1 MIRLHHLNNSR
12 SLRILWLLEEL
23 GTPYEIVFY
32 QRDSKTLR
40 APADLRKIH
49 PLGKA
54 PVLEDDNQVFAETGV
69 IMEYLVSRYGP
80 HLAPA
85 QDAAAFWRYRYWM
98 HYAEGSLMGQL
109 LLRLV
114 EQKLGVLGLPVRKV
128 VREQL
133 TLHLDF
139 LEGEAARSKWLAGDS
154 ITAADFMMS
163 YPLEV
168 AASRGGLGPS
178 RPHLWGLLQQ
188 IRAQPG
194 YQRALQR
201 GGGLAAI

>member
-1 MIRLHHLNNSR
+1 MVRLHHLNNSR

-23 GTPYEIVFY
+23 GVPYEIVFY

-40 APADLRKIH
+40 APAELRKIH

-54 PVLEDDNQVFAETGV
+54 PVLEDGNQVFAETGV
-69 IMEYLVSRYGP
+69 IMEYLVSRYDP
-80 HLAPA
+80 RLAPA
-85 QDAAAFWRYRYWM
+85 QDDAEFWRYRYWM
-98 HYAEGSLMGQL
+98 HYAEGSLMNQL
-109 LLRLV
+109 LLKLV
-114 EQKLGVLGLPVRKV
+114 EQRLGILGLPIRKI

-133 TLHLDF
+133 TLHFDF
-139 LEGEAARSKWLAGDS
+139 LEGEAAHSKWLAGES

-168 AASRGGLGPS
+168 AASRAGLGPS
-178 RPHLWGLLQQ
+178 RPHLWRLLQQ
-188 IRAQPG
+188 IQGQPS

-201 GGGLAAI
+201 GGGLVAV